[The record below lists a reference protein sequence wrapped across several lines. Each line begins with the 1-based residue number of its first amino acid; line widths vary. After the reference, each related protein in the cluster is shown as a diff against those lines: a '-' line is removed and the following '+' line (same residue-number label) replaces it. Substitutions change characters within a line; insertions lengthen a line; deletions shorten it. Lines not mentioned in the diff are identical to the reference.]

1 MQTKQEKVQTDKQMS
16 VQTAQKT
23 LQSGRGRTGGRG
35 RGYSRGGR
43 GTDYSTSAQPEQF
56 KQSRPAP
63 DSHFLILLH
72 FQSSPDSARV
82 LPTRVVVVL
91 TQQQQ
96 RGREGEGKEI
106 FNFTLD
112 FLVPPSRPFPSS
124 TSCSGGSVCD
134 CLHASRG
141 RRIKCNSKIL
151 KHSATSWRTTQQGGW
166 QARRA

>member
-23 LQSGRGRTGGRG
+23 LQSGRGGGQREG
-35 RGYSRGGR
+35 VEVTAEG

-63 DSHFLILLH
+63 DSHFLILIH
-72 FQSSPDSARV
+72 SQSSPDSARV

-96 RGREGEGKEI
+96 REREGEGKEI

-112 FLVPPSRPFPSS
+112 FLVPPSARAPPPPALGEACAIVY
-124 TSCSGGSVCD
+124 TPHVADG
-134 CLHASRG
+134 L
-141 RRIKCNSKIL
+141 N
-151 KHSATSWRTTQQGGW
+151 ATRKY
-166 QARRA
+166 

>member
-23 LQSGRGRTGGRG
+23 LQSGRGGRPEGRG
-35 RGYSRGGR
+35 RGYSRGRR

-56 KQSRPAP
+56 KQSGPAT
-63 DSHFLILLH
+63 DSHFLILIH
-72 FQSSPDSARV
+72 SQSSPDSARV

-96 RGREGEGKEI
+96 REREGEGKEI

-112 FLVPPSRPFPSS
+112 FLVPPSLRSPPPPPAPGEACAIVY
-124 TSCSGGSVCD
+124 TPHVADG
-134 CLHASRG
+134 L
-141 RRIKCNSKIL
+141 N
-151 KHSATSWRTTQQGGW
+151 ATRKY
-166 QARRA
+166 

>member
-23 LQSGRGRTGGRG
+23 LQSGRGGGQREG
-35 RGYSRGGR
+35 VEVTAEG

-56 KQSRPAP
+56 KQSGPAT
-63 DSHFLILLH
+63 DSHFLILIH
-72 FQSSPDSARV
+72 SQSSPDSARV

-96 RGREGEGKEI
+96 REKEKEGEGKEI

-112 FLVPPSRPFPSS
+112 FLVPPSPRSPPPPPAPGEACAIVY
-124 TSCSGGSVCD
+124 TPHVADG
-134 CLHASRG
+134 L
-141 RRIKCNSKIL
+141 N
-151 KHSATSWRTTQQGGW
+151 ATRKY
-166 QARRA
+166 